1 MKVHGTSVSIN
12 GDGILFRG
20 PPGSGKSDLALRMIN
35 YGAQLVSDDQVCLTR
50 RNDNIFMSSPPTIRN
65 SMEVRGIGI
74 VNSIAQK
81 EAPLILVLNM
91 LPNNV
96 ANRMPIW
103 QLCTFLDIKVPAV
116 EFAPF
121 EISAH
126 LKVKLAVNLA
136 RKNGIEMNRYE

>member
-1 MKVHGTSVSIN
+1 MKVHGTSVSID
-12 GDGILFRG
+12 GDGVLFRG
-20 PPGSGKSDLALRMIN
+20 PSGSGKSDLALRMIN

-50 RNDNIFMSSPPTIRN
+50 RNDNIFMSSPSNIRN

-74 VNSIAQK
+74 VNTIAQK

-91 LPNNV
+91 SPNN
-96 ANRMPIW
+96 AASRMPIW

-126 LKVKLAVNLA
+126 LKVKLAINLA
-136 RKNGIEMNRYE
+136 RENGIKLDGYE

>member
-1 MKVHGTSVSIN
+1 MKVHGTSVSID
-12 GDGILFRG
+12 GDGVLFRG

-35 YGAQLVSDDQVCLTR
+35 FGAQLVSDDQVCLTR
-50 RNDNIFMSSPPTIRN
+50 RNDNIFMSSPPIIRN

-103 QLCTFLDIKVPAV
+103 HFCTFLDIKVPAV

>member
-1 MKVHGTSVSIN
+1 MKVHGTSVSID
-12 GDGILFRG
+12 GDGVLFRG
-20 PPGSGKSDLALRMIN
+20 PTGSGKSDLALRMIN
-35 YGAQLVSDDQVCLTR
+35 FGAQLVSDDQVCLTR

-65 SMEVRGIGI
+65 SLEVRGIGI
-74 VNSIAQK
+74 VNTIVQK

-96 ANRMPIW
+96 TSRMPVW
-103 QLCTFLDIKVPAV
+103 QLCTFFDIKVPAV

-126 LKVKLAVNLA
+126 LKVKLAINLA
-136 RKNGIEMNRYE
+136 RKNGIEMDRYE

>member
-1 MKVHGTSVSIN
+1 MKVHGTSVSID
-12 GDGILFRG
+12 GDGLLFRG

-35 YGAQLVSDDQVCLTR
+35 FGAQLVSDDQVCLTR

-65 SMEVRGIGI
+65 SLEVRGIGI
-74 VNSIAQK
+74 VNTIVQK

-96 ANRMPIW
+96 TSRMPVW
-103 QLCTFLDIKVPAV
+103 QLCTFFDIKVPAV

-126 LKVKLAVNLA
+126 LKVKLAINLA
-136 RKNGIEMNRYE
+136 RKNGIEMERYE

>member
-1 MKVHGTSVSIN
+1 
-12 GDGILFRG
+12 
-20 PPGSGKSDLALRMIN
+20 
-35 YGAQLVSDDQVCLTR
+35 
-50 RNDNIFMSSPPTIRN
+50 
-65 SMEVRGIGI
+65 MEVRGIGI
-74 VNSIAQK
+74 VNSIAQE

-96 ANRMPIW
+96 ASRMPIW
-103 QLCTFLDIKVPAV
+103 NLCTFLDIKVPAV

>member
-1 MKVHGTSVSIN
+1 MKVHGTSVSID
-12 GDGILFRG
+12 GDGVLFRG

-35 YGAQLVSDDQVCLTR
+35 FGAQLVSDDQVYLTR
-50 RNDNIFMSSPPTIRN
+50 RNDNIFMSSPQIIRN

-103 QLCTFLDIKVPAV
+103 HLCTFLDIKVPAV